1 MSASGHS
8 HLENLASTFVRNDG
22 SKALSCQA
30 YHEATEAVR
39 MSVFVQPGES
49 KRTDYDSRSTWDRL
63 LDAGSTPARSTKN
76 GSVELLF
83 FRNEFA
89 LIYRLGNA

>member
-1 MSASGHS
+1 MDDVVIG
-8 HLENLASTFVRNDG
+8 ENNKTEKSWIFFKKAVDKFPLHCYNNGAVRNDG
-22 SKALSCQA
+22 KTCGGVAHLGERLHGMQ
-30 YHEATEAVR
+30 EVR
-39 MSVFVQPGES
+39 
-49 KRTDYDSRSTWDRL
+49 
-63 LDAGSTPARSTKN
+63 GSIPLISTKN

>member
-1 MSASGHS
+1 MW
-8 HLENLASTFVRNDG
+8 V
-22 SKALSCQA
+22 A
-30 YHEATEAVR
+30 YAVNIVSIKDKLNCR
-39 MSVFVQPGES
+39 
-49 KRTDYDSRSTWDRL
+49 RSDVGL
-63 LDAGSTPARSTKN
+63 FLDTGSTPVGSTKN

>member
-1 MSASGHS
+1 MTVMGDA
-8 HLENLASTFVRNDG
+8 LMDG
-22 SKALSCQA
+22 LS
-30 YHEATEAVR
+30 
-39 MSVFVQPGES
+39 
-49 KRTDYDSRSTWDRL
+49 
-63 LDAGSTPARSTKN
+63 DAGSTPARSTKN

>member
-1 MSASGHS
+1 M
-8 HLENLASTFVRNDG
+8 RNDG

-63 LDAGSTPARSTKN
+63 LDAGSTPARSMIKGIAKN
-76 GSVELLF
+76 RRFPFLL
-83 FRNEFA
+83 A
-89 LIYRLGNA
+89 LSDILFLLNYICLFDYLFISS

>member
-1 MSASGHS
+1 MEEFS
-8 HLENLASTFVRNDG
+8 DG
-22 SKALSCQA
+22 
-30 YHEATEAVR
+30 
-39 MSVFVQPGES
+39 
-49 KRTDYDSRSTWDRL
+49 
-63 LDAGSTPARSTKN
+63 GSTPPASTKN